1 MEHVVSQREVN
12 EALAR
17 LKGVLAPRVGPKGTA
32 DIVRNFGHMQE
43 QGVPPAGILQAIAT
57 TVDGFSSK
65 DPIAS
70 PWSIAMSRAI
80 ATVAPK
86 KLAHFSFFRDGR
98 TRFDDVIVGV
108 VADHAQA
115 LLPAFGDVDFALGV
129 AWQNIL
135 TYHCALVGG
144 ECWNRNSAGPVAALW
159 AAAADA
165 RLADDDVPMA
175 LLPGR
180 GMLIARGH
188 TPPRED
194 APFMCREVQVQ
205 LWGQGRHSLGPV
217 GDGSFEGVC
226 GLLESLALP
235 LDVAWLPL
243 LLRLVSLPLPP
254 GTALVDLDSVM
265 GHLAEEE
272 DRLEQERLAG
282 PSANAAAA
290 RLGLT
295 KPAPVVLRSVRLQ
308 ADGTVITIQA
318 DDDGVAFVRLG

>member
-1 MEHVVSQREVN
+1 MELVVTQREVS

-17 LKGVLAPRVGPKGTA
+17 LKGVLAPRVGPKATA
-32 DIVRNFGHMQE
+32 DIVRNFGRMQE
-43 QGVPPAGILQAIAT
+43 QGVPPPGMLQAIAT
-57 TVDGFSSK
+57 TVDSFSSK

-80 ATVAPK
+80 ATVAPG
-86 KLAHFSFFRDGR
+86 KLAHFSFFHDGR
-98 TRFDDVIVGV
+98 SRSDDVLVGV

-144 ECWNRNSAGPVAALW
+144 ACWSRNSAGPVSALW

-165 RLADDDVPMA
+165 RLADDDVPLA

-188 TPPRED
+188 VPPRED
-194 APFMCREVQVQ
+194 APFVCREVQVQ
-205 LWGQGRHSLGPV
+205 VWGQGRHSLGPV

-226 GLLESLALP
+226 HLLESLALP
-235 LDVAWLPL
+235 LEVAWLPL
-243 LLRLVSLPLPP
+243 LLRLVGLPLPA
-254 GTALVDLDSVM
+254 GTALVDVDGVIDS
-265 GHLAEEE
+265 LAAEE
-272 DRLEQERLAG
+272 DRLEQERSAG
-282 PSANAAAA
+282 PNANAAAA
-290 RLGLT
+290 RLGLR
-295 KPAPVVLRSVRLQ
+295 KVLPPVLGSVRLQ
-308 ADGTVITIQA
+308 AGDTVITIA
-318 DDDGVAFVRLG
+318 CGDDGTALLRLD